1 MRPAKLLSIL
11 LAVAALALPS
21 PVLSSGQSDPA
32 AAGARRESPVAV
44 VETLHDILLESMRQG
59 ADLDFQGRFE
69 LIEPVVDLTFD
80 IELMGSKSVG
90 RHWKQLNAE
99 DKAIWVSKFRSYLAA
114 SFAGNFNEYDGESFE
129 TLGEKPAARETRIV
143 LTKLRVPKSDDVIF
157 NYRVKQS
164 EDGWQIIDIYL
175 KGTVSELALRR
186 SDFSTTLKKDGFGE
200 LSAAIDRKIE
210 QFREE
215 ADG

>member
-1 MRPAKLLSIL
+1 
-11 LAVAALALPS
+11 
-21 PVLSSGQSDPA
+21 
-32 AAGARRESPVAV
+32 
-44 VETLHDILLESMRQG
+44 
-59 ADLDFQGRFE
+59 
-69 LIEPVVDLTFD
+69 
-80 IELMGSKSVG
+80 
-90 RHWKQLNAE
+90 
-99 DKAIWVSKFRSYLAA
+99 
-114 SFAGNFNEYDGESFE
+114 
-129 TLGEKPAARETRIV
+129 
-143 LTKLRVPKSDDVIF
+143 VPKSDDVIF

-210 QFREE
+210 QLREE

>member
-11 LAVAALALPS
+11 LAVAALALAS

-32 AAGARRESPVAV
+32 AAGERSASPVAV

-90 RHWKQLNAE
+90 RHWKQLSAE

-114 SFAGNFNEYDGESFE
+114 SFAGNFNEYAGESFE
-129 TLGEKPAARETRIV
+129 TLGEKSAARETRVV

-186 SDFSTTLKKDGFGE
+186 SDFSTTLKKNGFDE